1 MLDIE
6 KPLILTG
13 ESGVGK
19 SVLVGNLLTDL
30 K

>member
-1 MLDIE
+1 MIDIE
-6 KPLILTG
+6 KPIILTG

-19 SVLVGNLLTDL
+19 SVLIKSLLESL